1 MRLPSCWVPAVA
13 SRKKPLRPLLKK
25 LLLLR
30 PKWRQL
36 LMPLRPKLRRLMPL

>member
-1 MRLPSCWVPAVA
+1 VPAVA
-13 SRKKPLRPLLKK
+13 SRKKLLRPLLKK